1 MNRIEK
7 HPVLEVREKKEIKFI
22 FDGREFS
29 ALEGEMLSSALFA
42 NGIRI
47 FGYHKKDGAPQ
58 GIFCANGQCAQCS
71 VIANGRA
78 VKACVTP
85 VEAGMD
91 VRPLKGKAVLSFDG
105 KGEIRNAFE
114 RIEEIDVDVLVVGA
128 GPSGLACAFE
138 LGKFNLDVLV
148 IDDKDRPGGKLVLQ
162 THKFFGSVE
171 DCYAGTRGIDIADK
185 LADDVKKFPSVRLW
199 LNAVCAAVFSD
210 RKIGVVKD
218 GVYYLIKPKAFV
230 VAAGAREK
238 TLMFPGNTLPGVY
251 GAGAFQTLVNR
262 DLIKAC
268 ERIFIVGGG
277 NVGLIAGYHALQ
289 AGIKVAGL
297 VEAAPVCGGY
307 KVHEDKLRRLG
318 VPIFTGHTIIRAD
331 GKDCLESVT
340 IAAVDDKFRPVK
352 GTEKI
357 FKADTLLVAVGL
369 NPVNEFYSQAL
380 ESGINAFVCGD
391 AQEIAEA
398 SAAMFSG
405 KIAAHKVLKNLG
417 FITSEVP
424 KFWFDKLEI
433 LKSRPGKT
441 WDLDEIRADSKNK
454 VYPVFHCRQ
463 EIPCNPCVTVCPK
476 KSIKLSGETIMSLPK
491 FSGECIGCFKCLV
504 ICPGLAVTI
513 VDKRKDEK
521 NPIVY
526 LPYENEQSL
535 AEKGARVMLT
545 DDSARDICESEIVS
559 VIDMKAESV
568 RIVGVKVPA
577 EIAERVTSLRI
588 SDPQAGEK
596 WEGDI
601 PELEDSTIV
610 CRCERVTLGEIRKHI
625 RDGVRDLNQLK
636 ALTRAGMGAC
646 GSKTCNSLLLSVM
659 KSEGVKISDVTDLTK
674 RPLFIE
680 TEFSVFAGAS
690 RLKPKEDKTSFSG
703 F

>member
-1 MNRIEK
+1 MNRIKK
-7 HPVLEVREKKEIKFI
+7 HPVLEIKERKEIKFY
-22 FDGREFS
+22 FDGQEIKAF
-29 ALEGEMLSSALFA
+29 EGEMLSSALFA
-42 NGIRI
+42 AGIKI
-47 FGYHKKDGAPQ
+47 FSYHKKDSAPQ

-71 VIANGRA
+71 VIADGKV
-78 VKACVTP
+78 VKACVTAVKENMKVQTLRGAAP
-85 VEAGMD
+85 VSCD
-91 VRPLKGKAVLSFDG
+91 KSDKKLSFS
-105 KGEIRNAFE
+105 K
-114 RIEEIDVDVLVVGA
+114 IEEIDTDVLILGA

-138 LGKFNLDVLV
+138 IGKFNLDTIIV
-148 IDDKDRPGGKLVLQ
+148 DDKDKPGGKLVLQ

-171 DCYAGTRGIDIADK
+171 DCYAGSRGIDIADK
-185 LADDVKKFPSVRLW
+185 LADDVKKYPSVKMW
-199 LNAVCAAVFSD
+199 NNSVCAGVFSD
-210 RKIGVVKD
+210 KKIGVVKD
-218 GVYYLIKPKAFV
+218 GVYYLIKPKVFV

-268 ERIFIVGGG
+268 EKIFIIGGG
-277 NVGLIAGYHALQ
+277 NVGLIAGYHAVQ
-289 AGIKVAGL
+289 AGIKVVGL
-297 VEAAPVCGGY
+297 VEAAAYCGGY

-318 VPIFTGHTIIRAD
+318 VPIFTSHTVVEAQ
-331 GKDCLESVT
+331 GKNCLESVT
-340 IAAVDDKFRPVK
+340 IAKVDENFKPIK
-352 GTEKI
+352 GTEKK

-369 NPVNEFYSQAL
+369 NPVNEFYTHAL
-380 ESGINAFVCGD
+380 ESGINAFICGD

-405 KIAAHKVLKNLG
+405 KIAAHKVLKSLG

-424 KFWFDKLEI
+424 NFWYEKLEI

-441 WDLDEIRADSKNK
+441 YSLEELKQEYQGK

-526 LPYENEQSL
+526 LPYENDPSL
-535 AEKGARVMLT
+535 AEKGKTAEIV
-545 DDSARDICESEIVS
+545 DDYGETLYKSEIVS
-559 VIDMKAESV
+559 VLDMKAENV
-568 RIVGVKVPA
+568 RIIGVKIPA
-577 EIAERVTSLRI
+577 EFAEKAASLRI
-588 SDPQAGEK
+588 LSQEEGEN
-596 WEGDI
+596 WQGDI
-601 PELEDSTIV
+601 SKLSDSVIV
-610 CRCERVTLGEIRKHI
+610 CRCERVTLGEIRKKI
-625 RDGVRDLNQLK
+625 KEGVRDLNQLK

-659 KSEGVKISDVTDLTK
+659 KSEGVDIKEITDLTK
-674 RPLFIE
+674 RPLFME
-680 TEFSVFAGAS
+680 TEFAVFAGVS
-690 RLKPKEDKTSFSG
+690 SKKEDKTSFSG